1 MVRLDGGNM
10 SYRNKFSLIII
21 SAVLVCY
28 TVVGGLLGRGV
39 GQEGAYSQL
48 AIFNEVLAKI
58 KGSYV
63 ENPDLSKVMHGALL
77 GLLES
82 LDPYCTYLTAEEY
95 ARYQISRTSGDG
107 EIGLELSKEKM
118 LGYIYVIHPIEEGSS
133 ERAGVQSG
141 DVIEAIEGVNTQDVS
156 LVQAGYLLSGEIG
169 SEVKLKILRRGRSD
183 PLEISVVREKIKIS
197 PVRNRLIKKQIGYL
211 RVSRFVKGVGKELRS
226 NLKAVISQGADRLIL
241 DLRNCGGNEFDE
253 GIEVANLFLDHG
265 VIAYSEGQQS
275 EKKEFTADPDK
286 VISKLPLVVLQNYGS
301 ASAAEIVSVAIKENQ
316 RGEIV
321 GVRSFGKAVIQ
332 RIIPLDGQSAVL
344 LSVAKFYSQSGQV
357 IQNKGIIPDY
367 EVPGDLDV
375 RMVFPRDP
383 GAEEVKPPR
392 EDKDIQLQKAIELL
406 TKPLEQERK
415 TA

>member
-1 MVRLDGGNM
+1 MYSKFGQFIDG
-10 SYRNKFSLIII
+10 KW
-21 SAVLVCY
+21 
-28 TVVGGLLGRGV
+28 
-39 GQEGAYSQL
+39 
-48 AIFNEVLAKI
+48 
-58 KGSYV
+58 
-63 ENPDLSKVMHGALL
+63 
-77 GLLES
+77 
-82 LDPYCTYLTAEEY
+82 
-95 ARYQISRTSGDG
+95 
-107 EIGLELSKEKM
+107 
-118 LGYIYVIHPIEEGSS
+118 
-133 ERAGVQSG
+133 
-141 DVIEAIEGVNTQDVS
+141 
-156 LVQAGYLLSGEIG
+156 
-169 SEVKLKILRRGRSD
+169 
-183 PLEISVVREKIKIS
+183 
-197 PVRNRLIKKQIGYL
+197 
-211 RVSRFVKGVGKELRS
+211 
-226 NLKAVISQGADRLIL
+226 
-241 DLRNCGGNEFDE
+241 
-253 GIEVANLFLDHG
+253 
-265 VIAYSEGQQS
+265 QQS

-367 EVPGDLDV
+367 EVPGGLDV

>member
-1 MVRLDGGNM
+1 M
-10 SYRNKFSLIII
+10 SYRNKFSLIIV
-21 SAVLVCY
+21 SALLVCY
-28 TVVGGLLGRGV
+28 AVVGGLMVRGV

-58 KGSYV
+58 KGNYV

-82 LDPYCTYLTAEEY
+82 LDPYSTYLTAEEY

-118 LGYIYVIHPIEEGSS
+118 LGYIYVIHPIEAGSS
-133 ERAGVQSG
+133 KRAGVRSG
-141 DVIEAIEGVNTQDVS
+141 DVIETIDGVNTQDIS
-156 LVQAGYLLSGEIG
+156 LVQAEYLLSGEIG
-169 SEVKLKILRRGRSD
+169 SEVKLKILRRGRPD
-183 PLEISVVREKIKIS
+183 PAEIIVVREKIKIS

-211 RVSRFVKGVGKELRS
+211 RVSRFVKGVGQELRI
-226 NLKAVISQGADRLIL
+226 NLQTIISQGADRLIL
-241 DLRNCGGNEFDE
+241 DLRNCGGDEFNE

-275 EKKEFTADPDK
+275 ERKEFTADPDK
-286 VISKLPLVVLQNYGS
+286 VVSKLPLVILQNYGS
-301 ASAAEIVSVAIKENQ
+301 ASAAEVVSVAIKENQ
-316 RGEIV
+316 RGAIV
-321 GVRSFGKAVIQ
+321 GIRSFGKAAIQ

-357 IQNKGIIPDY
+357 IQNKGVLPDY
-367 EVPGDLDV
+367 EIPDGSGVSVGFPGA
-375 RMVFPRDP
+375 PS
-383 GAEEVKPPR
+383 AEEVKPPR
-392 EDKDIQLQKAIELL
+392 EHKDIQLQKAIELL